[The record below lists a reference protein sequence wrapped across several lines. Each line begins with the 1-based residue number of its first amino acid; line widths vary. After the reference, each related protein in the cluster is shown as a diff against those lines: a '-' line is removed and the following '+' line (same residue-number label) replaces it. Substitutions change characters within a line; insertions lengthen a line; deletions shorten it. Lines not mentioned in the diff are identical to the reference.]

1 MHADPVTA
9 AAAVR
14 QLVELVDRLSSEMRE
29 LRAEL
34 ASGRAGSPWMT
45 SDEAAAWLKIS
56 RDTLDKYAASHG
68 HEPGGPVNVGEKRK
82 TLRWHRDT
90 LDAWFRRAAG
100 IAAPKGKR
108 RVSPKPSRAEA
119 PRERFDWSTA

>member
-1 MHADPVTA
+1 MRADPATA
-9 AAAVR
+9 AAAVS
-14 QLVELVDRLSSEMRE
+14 QLVELVDQLSSEVRE

-34 ASGRAGSPWMT
+34 ARGRAGSPWMT

-56 RDTLDKYAASHG
+56 RDTLDKYEASHG

-100 IAAPKGKR
+100 IAAPKVKR
-108 RVSPKPSRAEA
+108 RASPAAKRAEG
-119 PRERFDWSTA
+119 PRERFDWSTV

>member
-1 MHADPVTA
+1 MNANPATA
-9 AAAVR
+9 AAAVG
-14 QLVELVDRLSSEMRE
+14 QLVELVDRLASEVRE

-90 LDAWFRRAAG
+90 LDEWFRRAAG
-100 IAAPKGKR
+100 IAAPKVKR
-108 RVSPKPSRAEA
+108 RASPAPRRAEG
-119 PRERFDWSTA
+119 PRERFDWSTV